1 MDITPNFTIGSTEQL
16 ITNKSQSNSD
26 LSMDDF
32 LQIMAAAIKMPAMSE
47 EGGSSGGS
55 TDYMA
60 QMIQFSTMEQLKD
73 LTESLNTTMLMTQQQ
88 QALAMIGKKVT
99 VTGEGEASI
108 VTGVVDKVKFANGYA
123 TVVIGG
129 KDYYLNDVQS
139 IGE

>member
-1 MDITPNFTIGSTEQL
+1 MDITSNFTIGSTEQL
-16 ITNKSQSNSD
+16 VSNKSQSNSD

-32 LQIMAAAIKMPAMSE
+32 LQIMAAAMKMPAMSE

-88 QALAMIGKKVT
+88 QALAMIGKTVT
-99 VTGEGEASI
+99 VTGESSI

-123 TVVIGG
+123 TVMIGG

-139 IGE
+139 IGD

>member
-1 MDITPNFTIGSTEQL
+1 MDITSNFMIGSTEQL
-16 ITNKSQSNSD
+16 VSNKSQSNSD

-88 QALAMIGKKVT
+88 QALAMIGKTAT
-99 VTGEGEASI
+99 VTGEASI

-123 TVVIGG
+123 TVMIGG
-129 KDYYLNDVQS
+129 KDYYLNDIQS

>member
-1 MDITPNFTIGSTEQL
+1 MDITSNFTIGSTEQL
-16 ITNKSQSNSD
+16 VSNKSQSNSD

-47 EGGSSGGS
+47 EGGGSGGS

-60 QMIQFSTMEQLKD
+60 QMIQFNTMEQLKD

-88 QALAMIGKKVT
+88 QALAMIGKTVT
-99 VTGEGEASI
+99 VTGEESI
-108 VTGVVDKVKFANGYA
+108 VTGVVDKVKFSNGFA
-123 TVVIGG
+123 TLMIGG
-129 KDYYLNDVQS
+129 KDYYLNDIQS

>member
-16 ITNKSQSNSD
+16 LNNKTQSNSD

-32 LQIMAAAIKMPAMSE
+32 LQIMAAAMKMPAMSE

-55 TDYMA
+55 NDYMA

-88 QALAMIGKKVT
+88 QALAMIGKTVS
-99 VTGEGEASI
+99 VTGAESI
-108 VTGVVDKVKFANGYA
+108 LTGVVEKVKFSNGFA
-123 TVVIGG
+123 TLMIGG